1 MVSVMELVRQEK
13 EQVENLPPGEM
24 AKELANGGGVL
35 VDVLEPTGTAGGVIP
50 GAVLAPRGMLEFH
63 ADPATKYHLPT
74 LAPDK
79 RVILYCAAGSRSALA
94 TRALQGIGYQNVA
107 HLDGGMAAWL
117 QEGRPVVPTQGEGSP
132 EPFLTYSK
140 SRI

>member
-1 MVSVMELVRQEK
+1 M
-13 EQVENLPPGEM
+13 
-24 AKELANGGGVL
+24 
-35 VDVLEPTGTAGGVIP
+35 IP

-94 TRALQGIGYQNVA
+94 ARALQGLGYPNVA
-107 HLDGGMAAWL
+107 HLDGSMAAWL
-117 QEGRPVVPTQGEGSP
+117 QEGRPVAPTQGEASP
-132 EPFLTYSK
+132 EHLLPYSK
-140 SRI
+140 TSI